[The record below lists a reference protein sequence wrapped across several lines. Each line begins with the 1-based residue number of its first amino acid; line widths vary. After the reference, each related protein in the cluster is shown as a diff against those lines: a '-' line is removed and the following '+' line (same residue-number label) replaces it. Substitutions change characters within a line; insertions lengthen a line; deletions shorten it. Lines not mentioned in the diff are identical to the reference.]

1 MILKKLMKLQKMIVT
16 NKDLSEFNSLQI
28 AVNTKYYIE
37 CKTDSDIEEAFKFLK
52 KNKIKFL
59 ILGEGTN
66 VVFTKPYDGLIIKNS
81 FKKEKKINKNKVKVS
96 SGYNWDRFVR
106 FCIKNSL
113 YGLEN
118 LSGIPG
124 TVGAGPIQNIG
135 AYGEEISDYIEYI
148 EVFNLK
154 TGNVEILNNMNCN
167 FDYRDSLFKKHKHLF
182 IKNVFFKLKEKFIA
196 NNSYQDLQD
205 YRYKKASELRQ
216 RILRIRNQKLENYL
230 TKPNVGSFFKN
241 PLINK
246 KDLKKLLSEEADLK
260 FYKHDALIKVSAA
273 WLIERCN
280 LKGMKFNKARV
291 SKKHSLVL
299 INEDKSPNSI
309 LKLKNKVKT
318 TVSKKYNISLEEEPT
333 II

>member
-1 MILKKLMKLQKMIVT
+1 MIVT

-28 AVNTKYYIE
+28 AVNAKYYLE
-37 CKTDSDIEEAFKFLK
+37 CKTDSEIEQAFQFIK

-81 FKKEKKINKNKVKVS
+81 FKKEKKIYKNKVKVS

-124 TVGAGPIQNIG
+124 TVGAGPIQYIG
-135 AYGEEISDYIEYI
+135 AYGEEISDYIEDI

-182 IKNVFFKLKEKFIA
+182 IKNVFFKLKENFIA

-205 YRYKKASELRQ
+205 FRFKKASELRQ
-216 RILRIRNQKLENYL
+216 RVLRIRNQKLENYL

-280 LKGMKFNKARV
+280 LKGMQFNKARV

-318 TVSKKYNISLEEEPT
+318 TVSKKYNIRLEEEPT

>member
-1 MILKKLMKLQKMIVT
+1 MIVT
-16 NKDLSEFNSLQI
+16 NKDLSKINSLQI
-28 AVNTKYYIE
+28 AVKAKYYIE
-37 CKTDSDIEEAFKFLK
+37 CKTDSDIEEAFQFTK

-66 VVFTKPYDGLIIKNS
+66 VVFTKPYEGLIIKNS
-81 FKKEKKINKNKVKVS
+81 FKKEKKIYKNKVKVS
-96 SGYNWDRFVR
+96 SGFNWDRFVT

-135 AYGEEISDYIEYI
+135 AYGEEISKYIEHI

-205 YRYKKASELRQ
+205 YRFKKASELRK

-241 PLINK
+241 PLIKK
-246 KDLKKLLSEEADLK
+246 KDLKKLLSEEVDLK

-280 LKGMKFNKARV
+280 LKGIQLNKARV
-291 SKKHSLVL
+291 SRKHSLVL

-318 TVSKKYNISLEEEPT
+318 TVSKKYNIRLEEEPT

>member
-1 MILKKLMKLQKMIVT
+1 MIVT

-28 AVNTKYYIE
+28 AVNAKYYLE
-37 CKTDSDIEEAFKFLK
+37 CKTDSEIEQAFQFIK
-52 KNKIKFL
+52 KNKVKFL

-81 FKKEKKINKNKVKVS
+81 FKKEKKIYKNKVKVS

-135 AYGEEISDYIEYI
+135 AYGEEISDYIEHI

-182 IKNVFFKLKEKFIA
+182 IKNVFFKLKENFIA

-205 YRYKKASELRQ
+205 YRFKKASELRQ
-216 RILRIRNQKLENYL
+216 RVLRIRNQKLENYL

-280 LKGMKFNKARV
+280 LKGMQFNKARV

-318 TVSKKYNISLEEEPT
+318 TVSKKYNIRLEEEPT

>member
-1 MILKKLMKLQKMIVT
+1 MIVI

-28 AVNTKYYIE
+28 AVNAKYFIE
-37 CKTDSDIEEAFKFLK
+37 CKTCSSIEEAFQFIK

-81 FKKEKKINKNKVKVS
+81 FKKDKKIYKNKVKVS

-135 AYGEEISDYIEYI
+135 AYGEEISDYIEHI

-182 IKNVFFKLKEKFIA
+182 IKNVFFKLKENFIA

-205 YRYKKASELRQ
+205 YRFKKASELRK
-216 RILRIRNQKLENYL
+216 RVLRIRNQKLENYL

-246 KDLKKLLSEEADLK
+246 KDLKKLLSKEADLK

-280 LKGMKFNKARV
+280 LKGMQFNKARV

-318 TVSKKYNISLEEEPT
+318 TVSKKYNIRLEEEPT

>member
-1 MILKKLMKLQKMIVT
+1 MKLQKMIVT

-28 AVNTKYYIE
+28 AVNAKYYIE
-37 CKTDSDIEEAFKFLK
+37 CKTDSDIEEAFQFTK

-66 VVFTKPYDGLIIKNS
+66 VVFTKPYEGLIIKNS
-81 FKKEKKINKNKVKVS
+81 FKKEKKIYKNKVKVS
-96 SGYNWDRFVR
+96 SGFNWDRFVT

-135 AYGEEISDYIEYI
+135 AYGEEISKYIEHI

-167 FDYRDSLFKKHKHLF
+167 FDYRDSLFKKYKHLF

-205 YRYKKASELRQ
+205 YRFKKASELRK

-241 PLINK
+241 PLIKK
-246 KDLKKLLSEEADLK
+246 KDLKKLLSEEVDLK

-280 LKGMKFNKARV
+280 LKGMQLNKARV
-291 SKKHSLVL
+291 SRKHSLVL

-318 TVSKKYNISLEEEPT
+318 TVSKKYNIRLEEEPT

>member
-1 MILKKLMKLQKMIVT
+1 MIVT
-16 NKDLSEFNSLQI
+16 NKDLSKINSLQI
-28 AVNTKYYIE
+28 AVKAKYYIE
-37 CKTDSDIEEAFKFLK
+37 CKTDSDIEEAFQFTK

-66 VVFTKPYDGLIIKNS
+66 VVFTKPYEGLIIKNS
-81 FKKEKKINKNKVKVS
+81 FKKEKKIYKNKIKVS
-96 SGYNWDRFVR
+96 SGYNWDRFVT

-135 AYGEEISDYIEYI
+135 AYGEEISKYIEHI

-167 FDYRDSLFKKHKHLF
+167 FDYRDSLFKKYKHLF

-205 YRYKKASELRQ
+205 YRFKKASELRK

-241 PLINK
+241 PLIKK
-246 KDLKKLLSEEADLK
+246 KDLKKLLSEEVDLK

-280 LKGMKFNKARV
+280 LKGIQLNKARV
-291 SKKHSLVL
+291 SRKHSLVL

-318 TVSKKYNISLEEEPT
+318 TVSKKYNIRLEEEPT

>member
-1 MILKKLMKLQKMIVT
+1 MIVT
-16 NKDLSEFNSLQI
+16 NKDLSKFNSLQI
-28 AVNTKYYIE
+28 AVNAKYYIE
-37 CKTDSDIEEAFKFLK
+37 CKTDSDIEEAFQFIK

-81 FKKEKKINKNKVKVS
+81 FKKEKKIYKNKVKVS

-135 AYGEEISDYIEYI
+135 AYGEEISDYIEHI

-182 IKNVFFKLKEKFIA
+182 IKNVFFKLKENFIA

-205 YRYKKASELRQ
+205 YRFKKASELRQ
-216 RILRIRNQKLENYL
+216 RVLRIRNQKLENYL

-280 LKGMKFNKARV
+280 LKGMQFNKARV

-318 TVSKKYNISLEEEPT
+318 TVSKKYNIRLEEEPT

>member
-1 MILKKLMKLQKMIVT
+1 MKLQKMIFT

-28 AVNTKYYIE
+28 AVNTKYYLE
-37 CKTDSDIEEAFKFLK
+37 CKTDSEIEQAFQFIK

-81 FKKEKKINKNKVKVS
+81 FKKEKKIYKNKVKVS

-135 AYGEEISDYIEYI
+135 AYGEEISDYIEHI

-182 IKNVFFKLKEKFIA
+182 IKNVFFKLKENFIA

-205 YRYKKASELRQ
+205 YRFKKASELRK
-216 RILRIRNQKLENYL
+216 RVLRIRNQKLENYL

-280 LKGMKFNKARV
+280 LKGMQFNKARV

-318 TVSKKYNISLEEEPT
+318 TVSKKYNIRLEEEPT

>member
-1 MILKKLMKLQKMIVT
+1 MIVT

-28 AVNTKYYIE
+28 AVNAKYYIE
-37 CKTDSDIEEAFKFLK
+37 CKTDSDIEEAFQFIK

-81 FKKEKKINKNKVKVS
+81 FKKEKKIYKNKVKVS

-135 AYGEEISDYIEYI
+135 AYGEEISDYIEHI

-205 YRYKKASELRQ
+205 YRFKKASELRK
-216 RILRIRNQKLENYL
+216 RVLRIRNQKLENYL

-280 LKGMKFNKARV
+280 LKGMQFNKARV

-318 TVSKKYNISLEEEPT
+318 TVSKKYNIRLEEEPT

>member
-1 MILKKLMKLQKMIVT
+1 MIVT

-28 AVNTKYYIE
+28 AVKAKYYIE
-37 CKTDSDIEEAFKFLK
+37 CKTDSDIEEAFQFTK

-66 VVFTKPYDGLIIKNS
+66 VVFTKPYEGLIIKNS

-135 AYGEEISDYIEYI
+135 AYGEEISDYIEHI

-205 YRYKKASELRQ
+205 YRFKKASELRQ
-216 RILRIRNQKLENYL
+216 RVLRIRNQKLENYL

-280 LKGMKFNKARV
+280 LKGMQFNKARV

-318 TVSKKYNISLEEEPT
+318 TVSKKYNIRLEEEPT

>member
-1 MILKKLMKLQKMIVT
+1 MIVT

-28 AVNTKYYIE
+28 AVNAKYYLE
-37 CKTDSDIEEAFKFLK
+37 CKTDSEIEQAFQFIK

-135 AYGEEISDYIEYI
+135 AYGEEISDYIEHI

-182 IKNVFFKLKEKFIA
+182 IKNVFFKLKENFIA

-205 YRYKKASELRQ
+205 YRFKKASELRQ
-216 RILRIRNQKLENYL
+216 RVLRIRNQKLENYL

-280 LKGMKFNKARV
+280 LKGMQFNKARV

-318 TVSKKYNISLEEEPT
+318 TVSKKYNIRLEEEPT

>member
-1 MILKKLMKLQKMIVT
+1 MKLQKMIVT

-28 AVNTKYYIE
+28 AVNAKYYIE
-37 CKTDSDIEEAFKFLK
+37 CKTDSSIEEAFQFIK

-81 FKKEKKINKNKVKVS
+81 FKKEKKIYKNKVKVS

-135 AYGEEISDYIEYI
+135 AYGEEISDYIEHI
-148 EVFNLK
+148 EVFNFK

-182 IKNVFFKLKEKFIA
+182 IKNVFFKLKENFIA

-205 YRYKKASELRQ
+205 YRFKKASELRK
-216 RILRIRNQKLENYL
+216 RVLWIRNQKLENYL

-280 LKGMKFNKARV
+280 LKGMQFNKARV

-318 TVSKKYNISLEEEPT
+318 TVSKKYNIRLEEEPT

>member
-1 MILKKLMKLQKMIVT
+1 MIVT

-28 AVNTKYYIE
+28 AVNAKYYIE
-37 CKTDSDIEEAFKFLK
+37 CKTDSDIEEAFQFTK

-66 VVFTKPYDGLIIKNS
+66 VVFTKPYEGLIIKNS
-81 FKKEKKINKNKVKVS
+81 FKKEKKIYKNKVKVS
-96 SGYNWDRFVR
+96 SGFNWDRFVT

-135 AYGEEISDYIEYI
+135 AYGEEISDYIEHI

-205 YRYKKASELRQ
+205 YRFKKASELRK

-246 KDLKKLLSEEADLK
+246 KDLKKLLSEEVDLK

-280 LKGMKFNKARV
+280 LKGMQLNKARV

-318 TVSKKYNISLEEEPT
+318 TVSKKYNIRLEEEPT

>member
-1 MILKKLMKLQKMIVT
+1 MIVT

-28 AVNTKYYIE
+28 AVNAKYYIE
-37 CKTDSDIEEAFKFLK
+37 CKTDSDIEEAFQFTK

-66 VVFTKPYDGLIIKNS
+66 VVFTKPYEGLIIKNS
-81 FKKEKKINKNKVKVS
+81 FKKEKKIYKNKVKVS
-96 SGYNWDRFVR
+96 SGFNWDRFVT

-135 AYGEEISDYIEYI
+135 AYGEEISDYIEHI

-205 YRYKKASELRQ
+205 YRFKKASELRK
-216 RILRIRNQKLENYL
+216 RILIIRNQKLENYL

-246 KDLKKLLSEEADLK
+246 KDLKKLLFEDVDLK

-273 WLIERCN
+273 WLIESCN
-280 LKGMKFNKARV
+280 LKGLQLNKARV

-318 TVSKKYNISLEEEPT
+318 TVSKKYNIRLEEEPT

>member
-1 MILKKLMKLQKMIVT
+1 MIVT
-16 NKDLSEFNSLQI
+16 NKDLSKFNSLQI
-28 AVNTKYYIE
+28 AVKAKYYTE
-37 CKTDSDIEEAFKFLK
+37 CKTDSDIQEAFQFVK
-52 KNKIKFL
+52 KKRIKFL

-66 VVFTKPYDGLIIKNS
+66 VVFTKSFDGLIIKNS
-81 FKKEKKINKNKVKVS
+81 FKKDKKIYKNKVKIS
-96 SGYNWDRFVR
+96 SGYNWDRFVI

-124 TVGAGPIQNIG
+124 TVGAGLIQNIG
-135 AYGEEISDYIEYI
+135 AYGEEISNYIEHI
-148 EVFNLK
+148 EVFNFK
-154 TGNVEILNNMNCN
+154 TGNLEILNNINCN
-167 FDYRDSLFKKHKHLF
+167 FDYRNSLFKKSKHLF
-182 IKNVFFKLKEKFIA
+182 IKNVFFKLKNKFIA
-196 NNSYQDLQD
+196 NNSYQDLQV
-205 YRYKKASELRQ
+205 YRFRKASELRK
-216 RILRIRNQKLENYL
+216 RVLKIRNQKLENYL

-241 PLINK
+241 PLIKK
-246 KDLKKLLSEEADLK
+246 KDLKKLLSEEVDLK
-260 FYKHDALIKVSAA
+260 FYKHNALIKVSAA

-280 LKGMKFNKARV
+280 LKGMQFNKARV

-318 TVSKKYNISLEEEPT
+318 TVSKKYNIRLEEEPT

>member
-1 MILKKLMKLQKMIVT
+1 MIVT

-28 AVNTKYYIE
+28 AVNAKYYIE
-37 CKTDSDIEEAFKFLK
+37 CKTDSDIEEAFQFIK

-81 FKKEKKINKNKVKVS
+81 FKKEKKIYKNKVKVS

-135 AYGEEISDYIEYI
+135 AYGEEISDYIEHI

-205 YRYKKASELRQ
+205 YRFKKASELRQ
-216 RILRIRNQKLENYL
+216 RVLRIRNQKLENYL

-280 LKGMKFNKARV
+280 LKGMQFNKARV

-318 TVSKKYNISLEEEPT
+318 TVSKKYNIRLEEEPT

>member
-1 MILKKLMKLQKMIVT
+1 MIVT

-28 AVNTKYYIE
+28 AVNAKYYIE
-37 CKTDSDIEEAFKFLK
+37 CKTDSDIDEAFQFIK

-81 FKKEKKINKNKVKVS
+81 FKKEKKIYKNKVKVS

-135 AYGEEISDYIEYI
+135 AYGEEISDYIEHI

-205 YRYKKASELRQ
+205 YSFKKASELRQ
-216 RILRIRNQKLENYL
+216 RVLRIRNQKLENYL

-260 FYKHDALIKVSAA
+260 FYKHNALIKVSAA

-280 LKGMKFNKARV
+280 LKGMQFNKARV

-318 TVSKKYNISLEEEPT
+318 TVSKKYNIRLEEEPT

>member
-1 MILKKLMKLQKMIVT
+1 MIVT

-28 AVNTKYYIE
+28 AVNAKYYIE
-37 CKTDSDIEEAFKFLK
+37 CKTDSDIEEAFQFTK

-66 VVFTKPYDGLIIKNS
+66 VVFTKPYEGLIIKNS
-81 FKKEKKINKNKVKVS
+81 FKKEKKIYKNKVKVS
-96 SGYNWDRFVR
+96 SGYNWDRFVT

-135 AYGEEISDYIEYI
+135 AYGEEISDYIEHI

-205 YRYKKASELRQ
+205 YRFKKASELRK

-246 KDLKKLLSEEADLK
+246 KDLKKLLSEEVDLK

-280 LKGMKFNKARV
+280 LKGMQLNKARV
-291 SKKHSLVL
+291 SRKHSLVL

-318 TVSKKYNISLEEEPT
+318 TVSKKYNIRLEEEPT

>member
-1 MILKKLMKLQKMIVT
+1 MIVT

-28 AVNTKYYIE
+28 AVNAKYYIE
-37 CKTDSDIEEAFKFLK
+37 CKTDSDIEEAFQFIK

-81 FKKEKKINKNKVKVS
+81 FKKEKKIYKNKIKVS

-135 AYGEEISDYIEYI
+135 AYGEEISDYIEHI

-205 YRYKKASELRQ
+205 YSFKKASELRQ
-216 RILRIRNQKLENYL
+216 RVLRIRNQKLENYL

-280 LKGMKFNKARV
+280 FKGMQFNKARV

-318 TVSKKYNISLEEEPT
+318 TVSKKYNISLDEEPT

>member
-1 MILKKLMKLQKMIVT
+1 MKLQKMIVI

-28 AVNTKYYIE
+28 AVNAKYYLE
-37 CKTDSDIEEAFKFLK
+37 CKTDSEIEQAFQFIK

-81 FKKEKKINKNKVKVS
+81 FKKEKKIYKNKVKVS

-135 AYGEEISDYIEYI
+135 AYGEEISDYIEHI

-182 IKNVFFKLKEKFIA
+182 IKNVFFKLKENFIA
-196 NNSYQDLQD
+196 NNSYRDLQD
-205 YRYKKASELRQ
+205 YRFKKASELRK
-216 RILRIRNQKLENYL
+216 RVLWIRNQKLENYL
-230 TKPNVGSFFKN
+230 TRPNVGSFFKN

-280 LKGMKFNKARV
+280 LKGMQFNKARV

-318 TVSKKYNISLEEEPT
+318 TVSKKYNIRLEEEPT

>member
-1 MILKKLMKLQKMIVT
+1 MIVT
-16 NKDLSEFNSLQI
+16 NKDLSKLNSLQI
-28 AVNTKYYIE
+28 AVKAKYYIE
-37 CKTDSDIEEAFKFLK
+37 CKTDSDIEEAFLFLK
-52 KNKIKFL
+52 KTKIEFL

-66 VVFTKPYDGLIIKNS
+66 VVFTKHYEGLIIKNL
-81 FKKEKKINKNKVKVS
+81 FKKEKKIYKDKVKVS
-96 SGYNWDRFVR
+96 SGYNWDRFVT

-135 AYGEEISDYIEYI
+135 AYGEEISDYIEHI
-148 EVFNLK
+148 EVFNFK

-167 FDYRDSLFKKHKHLF
+167 FDYRNSIFKEHKHFF
-182 IKNVFFKLKEKFIA
+182 IKNIFFKLKDEFIA
-196 NNSYQDLQD
+196 NNSYQDLQV
-205 YRYKKASELRQ
+205 YKFKKASELRKS
-216 RILRIRNQKLENYL
+216 ILKIRNQKLENHL
-230 TKPNVGSFFKN
+230 TNPNVGSFFKN
-241 PLINK
+241 PLIKK
-246 KDLKKLLSEEADLK
+246 KDLKKLLSEETDLK
-260 FYKHDALIKVSAA
+260 FYKHNALIKVSAA

-280 LKGMKFNKARV
+280 LKGLQFNKARV

-309 LKLKNKVKT
+309 LKLKNKIKT
-318 TVSKKYNISLEEEPT
+318 IVSSKFNIKLEEEPT

>member
-1 MILKKLMKLQKMIVT
+1 MIVT

-28 AVNTKYYIE
+28 AVNAKYYIE
-37 CKTDSDIEEAFKFLK
+37 CKTDSDIEEAFKFIK

-66 VVFTKPYDGLIIKNS
+66 VVFTKPFEGLIIKNS
-81 FKKEKKINKNKVKVS
+81 FKKEKKIYKNKVKVS
-96 SGYNWDRFVR
+96 SGYNWDRFVT

-135 AYGEEISDYIEYI
+135 AYGEEISDYIEHI

-205 YRYKKASELRQ
+205 YRFKKASELRQ
-216 RILRIRNQKLENYL
+216 RVLRIRNQKLENYL

-280 LKGMKFNKARV
+280 LKGMQFNKARV

-318 TVSKKYNISLEEEPT
+318 TVSKKYNIRLEEEPT

>member
-1 MILKKLMKLQKMIVT
+1 MKLQKMIVT

-28 AVNTKYYIE
+28 AVNAKYYIE
-37 CKTDSDIEEAFKFLK
+37 CKTDSDIEEAFHFVN

-66 VVFTKPYDGLIIKNS
+66 VVFTKPFKGLIIKNS
-81 FKKEKKINKNKVKVS
+81 FKKEKKIYKNKVKVS

-135 AYGEEISDYIEYI
+135 AYGEEISDYIEHI

-205 YRYKKASELRQ
+205 YRFKKASELRQ

-280 LKGMKFNKARV
+280 LKGMQFNKARV

-309 LKLKNKVKT
+309 LKLKNKVQT
-318 TVSKKYNISLEEEPT
+318 TVSKKYNIRLDEEPT

>member
-1 MILKKLMKLQKMIVT
+1 MKLQKKIVT
-16 NKDLSEFNSLQI
+16 NKNLSKLNSLQI
-28 AVNTKYYIE
+28 SVKAKYYLE
-37 CKTDSDIEEAFKFLK
+37 CKTDSDLEFAFHFIK
-52 KNKIKFL
+52 KNKVKFL
-59 ILGEGTN
+59 VLGEGTN
-66 VVFTKPYDGLIIKNS
+66 VVFTKPFEGLIIKNI
-81 FKKEKKINKNKVKVS
+81 FKKEKKIYKNKVKVS

-135 AYGEEISDYIEYI
+135 AYGEEISKYIEHI

-205 YRYKKASELRQ
+205 YSFKKASELRQ
-216 RILRIRNQKLENYL
+216 RVLRIRNQKLENYL

-280 LKGMKFNKARV
+280 LKGMQFNKARV

-318 TVSKKYNISLEEEPT
+318 TVSKKYNIRLEEEPT

>member
-1 MILKKLMKLQKMIVT
+1 MIVT

-28 AVNTKYYIE
+28 AVNAKYYIE
-37 CKTDSDIEEAFKFLK
+37 CKTDSDIEEAFQFTK

-66 VVFTKPYDGLIIKNS
+66 VVFTKPYEGLIIKNS
-81 FKKEKKINKNKVKVS
+81 FKKEKKIYKNKVKVS
-96 SGYNWDRFVR
+96 SGFNWDRFVT

-135 AYGEEISDYIEYI
+135 AYGEEISDYIEHI

-205 YRYKKASELRQ
+205 YRFKKASELRK
-216 RILRIRNQKLENYL
+216 RILRIRNEKLENYL

-246 KDLKKLLSEEADLK
+246 KDLKKLLSEEVDLK

-280 LKGMKFNKARV
+280 LKGIQLNKARV
-291 SKKHSLVL
+291 SRKHSLVL

-318 TVSKKYNISLEEEPT
+318 TVSKKYNIRLEEEPT

>member
-1 MILKKLMKLQKMIVT
+1 MIVT
-16 NKDLSEFNSLQI
+16 NKDLSKINSLQI
-28 AVNTKYYIE
+28 SVKAKYYIE
-37 CKTDSDIEEAFKFLK
+37 CKTDSDIEEAFQFTK

-66 VVFTKPYDGLIIKNS
+66 VVFTKPYEGLIIKNS
-81 FKKEKKINKNKVKVS
+81 FKKEKKIYKNKVKVS
-96 SGYNWDRFVR
+96 SGYNWDRFVT

-135 AYGEEISDYIEYI
+135 AYGEEISKYIEHI

-205 YRYKKASELRQ
+205 YRFKKASELRK

-241 PLINK
+241 PLIKK
-246 KDLKKLLSEEADLK
+246 KDLKKLLSEEVDLK

-280 LKGMKFNKARV
+280 LKGIQLNKARV
-291 SKKHSLVL
+291 SRKHSLVL

-318 TVSKKYNISLEEEPT
+318 TVSKKYNIRLEEEPT

>member
-1 MILKKLMKLQKMIVT
+1 MIVT

-28 AVNTKYYIE
+28 AVNAKYYIE
-37 CKTDSDIEEAFKFLK
+37 CKTDSDIEEAFQFTK

-66 VVFTKPYDGLIIKNS
+66 VVFTKPYEGLIIKNS
-81 FKKEKKINKNKVKVS
+81 FKKEKKIYKNKVKVS
-96 SGYNWDRFVR
+96 SGYNWDRFVT

-135 AYGEEISDYIEYI
+135 AYGEEISDYIEHI

-205 YRYKKASELRQ
+205 YRFKKASELRK
-216 RILRIRNQKLENYL
+216 RVLRIRNQKLENYL

-246 KDLKKLLSEEADLK
+246 KDLKKLLSEEVDLK

-280 LKGMKFNKARV
+280 LKGMQLNKARV

-318 TVSKKYNISLEEEPT
+318 TVSKKYNIRLEEEPT

>member
-1 MILKKLMKLQKMIVT
+1 MIVT

-28 AVNTKYYIE
+28 AVNAKYYIE
-37 CKTDSDIEEAFKFLK
+37 CKTDSDIEEAFQFTK

-66 VVFTKPYDGLIIKNS
+66 VVFTKPYEGLIIKNS
-81 FKKEKKINKNKVKVS
+81 FKKEKKIYKNKVKVS
-96 SGYNWDRFVR
+96 SGFNWDRFVT

-135 AYGEEISDYIEYI
+135 AYGEEISDYIEHI

-154 TGNVEILNNMNCN
+154 TGNIEILNNMNCN

-205 YRYKKASELRQ
+205 YRFKKASELRK

-246 KDLKKLLSEEADLK
+246 KDLKKLLSKEVDLK

-280 LKGMKFNKARV
+280 LKGMQLNKARV
-291 SKKHSLVL
+291 SRKHSLVL

-318 TVSKKYNISLEEEPT
+318 TVSKKYNIRLEEEPT

>member
-1 MILKKLMKLQKMIVT
+1 MIVT

-28 AVNTKYYIE
+28 AVNAKYFIE
-37 CKTDSDIEEAFKFLK
+37 CKTDSDIEEAFQFTK

-66 VVFTKPYDGLIIKNS
+66 VVFTKPYEGLIIKNS
-81 FKKEKKINKNKVKVS
+81 FKKEKKIYKNKVKVS
-96 SGYNWDRFVR
+96 SGYNWDRFVT

-135 AYGEEISDYIEYI
+135 AYGEEISKYIEHI

-205 YRYKKASELRQ
+205 YSFKKASDLRK

-246 KDLKKLLSEEADLK
+246 KDLKKLLFKDVDLK

-280 LKGMKFNKARV
+280 LKGMQLNKARV

-318 TVSKKYNISLEEEPT
+318 TV
-333 II
+333 

>member
-1 MILKKLMKLQKMIVT
+1 MIVT

-28 AVNTKYYIE
+28 AVNAKYYIE
-37 CKTDSDIEEAFKFLK
+37 CKTDSEIEQAFQFIK

-81 FKKEKKINKNKVKVS
+81 FKKEKKIYKNKVKVS

-135 AYGEEISDYIEYI
+135 AYGEEISDYIEHI

-182 IKNVFFKLKEKFIA
+182 IKNVFFKLKENFIA

-205 YRYKKASELRQ
+205 YRFKKASELRQ
-216 RILRIRNQKLENYL
+216 RVLRIRNQKLENYL

-246 KDLKKLLSEEADLK
+246 KGLKKLLSEEADLK

-280 LKGMKFNKARV
+280 LKGMQFNKARV
-291 SKKHSLVL
+291 SKKHSLVI

-318 TVSKKYNISLEEEPT
+318 TVSKKYNIRLEEEPT

>member
-1 MILKKLMKLQKMIVT
+1 MIVT
-16 NKDLSEFNSLQI
+16 NKDLSKFNSLQI
-28 AVNTKYYIE
+28 AVNAKYYIE
-37 CKTDSDIEEAFKFLK
+37 CKTDSSIEEAFQFIK

-66 VVFTKPYDGLIIKNS
+66 VVFTKPFKGLIIKNS
-81 FKKEKKINKNKVKVS
+81 FKKEKKINKNKVKIS

-135 AYGEEISDYIEYI
+135 AYGEEISDYIEHI

-182 IKNVFFKLKEKFIA
+182 IKNVFFKLKENFIA

-205 YRYKKASELRQ
+205 YRFKKASELRK
-216 RILRIRNQKLENYL
+216 RVLRIRNQKLENYL

-246 KDLKKLLSEEADLK
+246 KDLKKLLSKEADLK
-260 FYKHDALIKVSAA
+260 FYKHGALIKVSAA

-280 LKGMKFNKARV
+280 LKGMQFNKARV

-318 TVSKKYNISLEEEPT
+318 TVSKKYNISLDEEPT

>member
-1 MILKKLMKLQKMIVT
+1 MKLQKMIVT

-28 AVNTKYYIE
+28 AVNAKYYIE
-37 CKTDSDIEEAFKFLK
+37 CKTDSDIEEAFQFIK

-135 AYGEEISDYIEYI
+135 AYGEEISDYIEHI

-205 YRYKKASELRQ
+205 YRFKKASELRQ
-216 RILRIRNQKLENYL
+216 RVLRIRNQKLENYL

-280 LKGMKFNKARV
+280 LKGMQFNKARV

-318 TVSKKYNISLEEEPT
+318 TVSKKYNIRLEEEPT